1 MSVFVDSSAL
11 YALLD
16 RDDAQH
22 PRARDT
28 FPSLLKKEHLVTQ
41 SYVIVETVA
50 LTQRRL
56 GAAALRALVEDLL
69 PSIGTTVWIDEA
81 THRASLSRL
90 LSSPQTDVSLVDHVS
105 FHVMRELGLRRA
117 FAFDD
122 DFRAEG
128 FATVP

>member
-1 MSVFVDSSAL
+1 MSVFVDTSAL

-16 RDDAQH
+16 RDDTQH
-22 PRARDT
+22 PRALTT
-28 FPSLLKKEHLVTQ
+28 FAGLLKNEELVTH

-56 GAAALRALVEDLL
+56 GSDAVRALANELL
-69 PSIGTTVWIDEA
+69 PAIGMTIWIDEA
-81 THRASLSRL
+81 AHRAGMSAL
-90 LSSPQTDVSLVDHVS
+90 LATSPTDVSLVDQVS
-105 FHVMRELGLRRA
+105 FGVMRELGLSRA

-128 FATVP
+128 FTTLP